1 MLIVAAWIVMLPG
14 GVLPGAWIS
23 RLLSMKI
30 KLFGG
35 VAQVKAVFAL
45 GVLLTRV
52 MFRFKRVPEPDSGV
66 KSFEKADIRSV
77 RIGPEPGTTLPVTFQ
92 LVAARPVPETDV
104 PWKVT
109 IDSSKVKS
117 PWNPTRLSAALIA
130 EVTTG

>member
-35 VAQVKAVFAL
+35 AAQVKAVFAP

-52 MFRFKRVPEPDSGV
+52 MFRLKRVPEPDSGV
-66 KSFEKADIRSV
+66 KSFEKADMRSV
-77 RIGPEPGTTLPVTFQ
+77 LIVPGPVLRTLPETFQ
-92 LVAARPVPETDV
+92 LLAVSPALETGG
-104 PWKVT
+104 
-109 IDSSKVKS
+109 
-117 PWNPTRLSAALIA
+117 L
-130 EVTTG
+130 